1 MNLFAVLRNRLHRYL
16 RRLTGRH
23 RDLTASRQSMV
34 KKKKKVTVVKN
45 GGKRSSI
52 ITSPTTSPL
61 TVIIALGLLLFLL
74 GMILL
79 LISVTPPSGISHNHH
94 LQQERQQQDHHL
106 HIEPRAT
113 VDQDHQPRIEEAAIA
128 EEPNHTL
135 DSSNANANAQ
145 IESSQS
151 EQDHQHQEENASKE
165 TNFPDV
171 DVLALGRVT
180 SDAERAEREAGYARH
195 AFNTL
200 ISDRLGP
207 RRHSLPDTRH
217 ELCKNQRYDEVLL
230 KEYSDNRN
238 ADDDHRS
245 ELLTTS
251 VIICFHN
258 EHFSTLQR
266 TVYSVLDRTPRHLL
280 HEVILVD
287 DHSNGNRERYEKDDN
302 FCADN

>member
-23 RDLTASRQSMV
+23 RDLTASRQIM
-34 KKKKKVTVVKN
+34 KKKVTVVN
-45 GGKRSSI
+45 SKRS

-79 LISVTPPSGISHNHH
+79 IGVTTPSGSHNHH
-94 LQQERQQQDHHL
+94 LQQERQRQDHHL
-106 HIEPRAT
+106 HIEPRASE
-113 VDQDHQPRIEEAAIA
+113 PKIEEAAIA
-128 EEPNHTL
+128 EEPNNIV
-135 DSSNANANAQ
+135 DSKNANLSAQ

-151 EQDHQHQEENASKE
+151 EQDHHQHQEENASKE
-165 TNFPDV
+165 TDFPDV

-200 ISDRLGP
+200 ISDRLGH

-217 ELCKNQRYDEVLL
+217 ELCRGQRYDEVLL
-230 KEYSDNRN
+230 REYSNKIG
-238 ADDDHRS
+238 DDDHRS

-258 EHFSTLQR
+258 EHFNTLQR

-287 DHSNGNRERYEKDDN
+287 DHSNGNRDKRERERER
-302 FCADN
+302 

>member
-1 MNLFAVLRNRLHRYL
+1 
-16 RRLTGRH
+16 
-23 RDLTASRQSMV
+23 MV
-34 KKKKKVTVVKN
+34 KN
-45 GGKRSSI
+45 SGKRGSI

-61 TVIIALGLLLFLL
+61 TVIIALGLLLFIL

-79 LISVTPPSGISHNHH
+79 IGVTTPSGSHNHH

-106 HIEPRAT
+106 HIEPR
-113 VDQDHQPRIEEAAIA
+113 VSEPNKIEGVIA

-135 DSSNANANAQ
+135 DSKNANPSAQ

-151 EQDHQHQEENASKE
+151 EQDHHQHKHQEENALKE
-165 TNFPDV
+165 TDFPDV

-200 ISDRLGP
+200 ISDRLGH

-217 ELCKNQRYDEVLL
+217 ELCKKGQRYDEVL
-230 KEYSDNRN
+230 KKNSTADNGN
-238 ADDDHRS
+238 GDDDHRS

-258 EHFSTLQR
+258 EHFNTLQR

-287 DHSNGNRERYEKDDN
+287 DHSNGNRDKRERKMITFVLITDTSFVVISN
-302 FCADN
+302 SCHL